1 MFIISSGSC
10 QYVLYTQCRASSII
24 IHGKPKG
31 SIDKM
36 SDPNPSSLPSKEDS
50 DGFFIW
56 SSDEAEKKQV
66 LQIGASACGATGIIN
81 VLVKIHELET

>member
-1 MFIISSGSC
+1 
-10 QYVLYTQCRASSII
+10 
-24 IHGKPKG
+24 
-31 SIDKM
+31 M

-81 VLVKIHELET
+81 VLVIHELECTY